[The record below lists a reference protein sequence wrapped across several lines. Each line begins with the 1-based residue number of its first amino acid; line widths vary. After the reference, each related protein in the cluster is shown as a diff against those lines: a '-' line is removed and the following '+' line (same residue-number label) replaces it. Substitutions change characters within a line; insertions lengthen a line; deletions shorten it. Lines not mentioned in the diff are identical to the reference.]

1 MFCESKKARGTAVA
15 LGYFDG
21 IHVGHQ
27 AVLNKALEKAKENG
41 LTPVVM
47 LFDIHPR
54 KLLTG
59 RVPPM
64 LLSEE
69 RKRMLLKEM
78 GFEVF
83 DFDFHKAMNYSPE
96 EFEEKILLGEL
107 NAKVVVC
114 GYDYHYG
121 KGGKGSAET
130 LKSELAPKSTEVYS
144 ISPVYLGDEAVSS
157 TKIRRLINDGEIE
170 KANAMLGDFFTYDF
184 IVEKGDGI
192 GHKLGFPTINQF
204 FPEDF
209 IIPKYGV
216 YASKVKV
223 DGEYYASV
231 TNIGI
236 RPTVSGESMRSE
248 TCILDFEG
256 DLYGKR
262 IEVSLIKFLRE
273 EKKFPSVEELKQAVS
288 RDIMK
293 TKEIYGETEEHEQI
307 ECKSNI
313 F

>member
-1 MFCESKKARGTAVA
+1 MFCEEKKAKGTAVA

-21 IHVGHQ
+21 IHMGHQ
-27 AVLNKALEKAKENG
+27 AVLNKALEKARQKD
-41 LTPVVM
+41 LVPVVM

-59 RVPPM
+59 KVPPM

-69 RKRMLLKEM
+69 RKRVLLKKM
-78 GFEVF
+78 GFEVV

-96 EFEEKILLGEL
+96 EFEDKVLLGQL

-121 KGGKGSAET
+121 KGGKGSPET
-130 LKSELAPKSTEVYS
+130 LKAELTPKNIEVYS
-144 ISPVYLGDEAVSS
+144 LSPVYLGEEAVSS
-157 TKIRRLINDGEIE
+157 TKIRHLINDGEIE
-170 KANAMLGDFFTYDF
+170 KANAMLGDKFTYDF

-216 YASKVKV
+216 YASRVRLE
-223 DGEYYASV
+223 GEEYPSV
-231 TNIGI
+231 TNIGT
-236 RPTVSGESMRSE
+236 RPTVSGENMRSE
-248 TCILDFEG
+248 TCIFDFSG
-256 DLYGKR
+256 DLYGQKV
-262 IEVSLIKFLRE
+262 EVSLIKFLRE
-273 EKKFPSVEELKQAVS
+273 EKKFTSLDELKEAVS
-288 RDIMK
+288 NDIIK
-293 TKEIYGETEEHEQI
+293 AKEIYKENKE
-307 ECKSNI
+307 K
-313 F
+313 